1 MKIGTYT
8 QRQLGNYQI
17 KITRKRHNRTYK
29 KSLTKYQTEKLRKQ
43 NLGIVIAIFASIT
56 IGMLIELAAT
66 TNSME
71 INGGE
76 VSEQSVASPTVE
88 QVVMA
93 ETSISAP
100 LPVMIGNNEIE
111 NYIIKEAKAHGINPQ
126 RAIDIARCESNF
138 NPKAKNKNS
147 TASGLW
153 QYTAGTFIDGI
164 RWRGLDWD
172 LEDRFDYKK
181 STDMTMWF
189 VKKEGWGRWA
199 CDLII
204 KTKQNE

>member
-17 KITRKRHNRTYK
+17 KITRKRHNKTYR

-111 NYIIKEAKAHGINPQ
+111 NYIVKEAIKHGVNPDKALSVSF
-126 RAIDIARCESNF
+126 CESSF
-138 NPKAKNKNS
+138 NLEAKNPNS
-147 TASGLW
+147 TATGLW
-153 QYTAGTFIDGI
+153 QFTKGTFLDGI
-164 RWRGLDWD
+164 RWRGLDWT
-172 LEDRFDYKK
+172 LEDRKDLVK
-181 STDMTMWF
+181 STDMAMWF
-189 VKKEGWGRWA
+189 VKREGWGRWA
-199 CDLII
+199 C
-204 KTKQNE
+204 N